1 LVGRGIDK
9 VEATITPEELY
20 DAVLKWGRDLYDDP
34 DTVLVVMDGWDD
46 IELFLGGGTYKT
58 THMGGRN
65 PSSWERERKAV
76 EVVAGYPNDSEAA
89 VDPTLRPASGYVIP
103 GAMIR
108 RRRKELLDELGID
121 ETDPRAAGINPL
133 NDRDFLQNAM
143 QIGSAYGGD
152 FIILEPKVKE
162 RTVAGP
168 GDFLH
173 QRQSTTRIDGTATDD
188 EIVNALIGGNGGNK

>member
-1 LVGRGIDK
+1 
-9 VEATITPEELY
+9 
-20 DAVLKWGRDLYDDP
+20 
-34 DTVLVVMDGWDD
+34 M
-46 IELFLGGGTYKT
+46 
-58 THMGGRN
+58 
-65 PSSWERERKAV
+65 
-76 EVVAGYPNDSEAA
+76 AGYPNDHEAA
-89 VDPTLRPASGYVIP
+89 VDPLLRPASGYLIP

-152 FIILEPKVKE
+152 FIVLEPKVKE

-168 GDFLH
+168 GDCLH

-188 EIVNALIGGNGGNK
+188 EIVNALIGNNNGIQMSKQESLTMVLERVMLGLDASSKNYYHNNSHMHPNRNSNT